1 MSSASETAEQRFRSA
16 FERLK
21 ANQPQVLPRGTQV
34 SQNNVAKEAGTDPTA
49 LRKARYPALIREI
62 QAWIDINGMEKA
74 VQRERQH
81 QRKHAKEEAATTAKR
96 LQAQRDHAQ
105 AELIS
110 AQRLVLELLEENA
123 RLRARL
129 DDLLPPPTPFL
140 NTG

>member
-1 MSSASETAEQRFRSA
+1 MSSATETAEQRFRSA

-21 ANQPQVLPRGTQV
+21 TNRPEVLPRGTQV

-62 QAWIDINGMEKA
+62 QAWIEISDKEKA
-74 VQRERQH
+74 VRHERQH
-81 QRKHAKEEAATTAKR
+81 QRKRAKDEMAATAKR

-110 AQRLVLELLEENA
+110 AQRLLLELLEENA

-129 DDLLPPPTPFL
+129 DDLLPPPTPFQK
-140 NTG
+140 